1 MELPLRLQAA
11 QFAAALLFGLLCG
24 VVYDLL
30 RAPRCRIPALTV
42 PADLLYALFL
52 LLGLLALA
60 LYVGGGRLRLFF
72 YPAIAL
78 GAALYFR
85 VLSPFVLR
93 ALNAALGAVGRVLR
107 LLLWPGQKFLKISR
121 IFFKKFFASV
131 KKWFTIFDKMKSRRN
146 ARIPERSSAK
156 HEIRQVIAAGEAG
169 HSDRGGLRRGNAGVA
184 PQSDRGQKRR
194 GRRAHKQ
201 HHGR

>member
-30 RAPRCRIPALTV
+30 RAPRRRIPALTV

-78 GAALYFR
+78 GAAVPQGR
-85 VLSPFVLR
+85 LR
-93 ALNAALGAVGRVLR
+93 HAVYKYGRLAVIHFDFALC
-107 LLLWPGQKFLKISR
+107 
-121 IFFKKFFASV
+121 
-131 KKWFTIFDKMKSRRN
+131 
-146 ARIPERSSAK
+146 
-156 HEIRQVIAAGEAG
+156 
-169 HSDRGGLRRGNAGVA
+169 
-184 PQSDRGQKRR
+184 
-194 GRRAHKQ
+194 
-201 HHGR
+201 

>member
-30 RAPRCRIPALTV
+30 RAPRRRIPALTV

-85 VLSPFVLR
+85 ILSPFVLR
-93 ALNAALGAVGRVLR
+93 ALNAVLGAVGRVLR
-107 LLLWPGQKFLKISR
+107 LLLWPGQKFLKILR
-121 IFFKKFFASV
+121 IFFKKV
-131 KKWFTIFDKMKSRRN
+131 LCKCEKMVYN
-146 ARIPERSSAK
+146 
-156 HEIRQVIAAGEAG
+156 IR
-169 HSDRGGLRRGNAGVA
+169 
-184 PQSDRGQKRR
+184 
-194 GRRAHKQ
+194 
-201 HHGR
+201 

>member
-30 RAPRCRIPALTV
+30 RAPRRRIPALTV

-72 YPAIAL
+72 YPERGAGRCRAGFAAFAL
-78 GAALYFR
+78 AGTKIFENFPYFFQK
-85 VLSPFVLR
+85 VLC
-93 ALNAALGAVGRVLR
+93 
-107 LLLWPGQKFLKISR
+107 KCE
-121 IFFKKFFASV
+121 
-131 KKWFTIFDKMKSRRN
+131 KMVYN
-146 ARIPERSSAK
+146 
-156 HEIRQVIAAGEAG
+156 IR
-169 HSDRGGLRRGNAGVA
+169 
-184 PQSDRGQKRR
+184 
-194 GRRAHKQ
+194 
-201 HHGR
+201 

>member
-30 RAPRCRIPALTV
+30 RAPRRRIPALTV

-107 LLLWPGQKFLKISR
+107 LLLWP
-121 IFFKKFFASV
+121 
-131 KKWFTIFDKMKSRRN
+131 
-146 ARIPERSSAK
+146 
-156 HEIRQVIAAGEAG
+156 
-169 HSDRGGLRRGNAGVA
+169 
-184 PQSDRGQKRR
+184 
-194 GRRAHKQ
+194 
-201 HHGR
+201 